1 MERHTLSLRG
11 SRVHDETSLTM
22 GRARR
27 VFFERILPQCYGARV
42 DFSIEACEIPGEP
55 LPIAEGPGLDYTP
68 FPAGSQWGPP
78 WATTWFHVRAT
89 VPHEWEGQ
97 RVEALMDLGFEKNR
111 PGFQCEALVMRPD
124 LTPVK
129 AVNPRNQWVPISEA
143 ARGGEEIEFYLEAAS
158 NPVILD
164 DQPFIPT
171 QQGDRESAS
180 KDPIYTLRSI
190 ELRVVNQPVWE
201 LAQDVDLLLH
211 QLPHLPQG
219 QRKGQV
225 LQALDQSMTALDL
238 RDIPGTAEAAR
249 AQLRPVLDARGPD
262 SAHRISAIGHSHID
276 SAWLWPLRETKRK
289 AARTVS
295 SMTELLER
303 YPEFRYGMSS
313 AQQYAWVKENYPAVW
328 DRLKAAVA
336 EGRFEPLGGMWVE
349 SDTVMPSGESMV
361 RQFLQGQ
368 LFFEREFGKRS
379 RGVWLP
385 DSFGY
390 SPALPQLIRRAGFEW
405 FFTQKISWNQVNTFP
420 HHSFDW
426 EGIDGSRVFT
436 HFPPMDTYNAEL
448 SGDEL
453 ATAETQFRENRLA
466 SGSIAPVGWGDGG
479 GGTTREMISRASRLA
494 HLDGSPRVQWESPDV
509 FFDRAMAELPHPP
522 VWVGELY
529 LELHR
534 AVTTSQHKTKQGNR
548 RSEHLLVE
556 AEWWATAAWLR
567 TGAEYPYDELQE
579 LWRIVLTHQ
588 FHDILPGTSI
598 AWVHREAIVTY
609 AGVVER
615 LERIIS
621 ASLTALAGQGN
632 VELTANPSSF
642 EEGGALPGG
651 IAESPQSAGREAPH
665 VAADAVVRESE
676 DAVVL
681 SNAVAEFTFDRRGLL
696 LHAVDLSTG
705 RDYSVPGRPGNLFQ
719 LHEDFPNQW
728 DAWDVDRFYRDSVED
743 ITQVSQFRHETKNGV
758 ATLFLTRAFGDSTLT
773 QRLSLAPGELALR
786 VAQETDWRQSEQFLK
801 LAFPLSVWAQDA
813 VAETQ
818 FGFHR
823 RVTHTNTS
831 WEHAKFENSTQR
843 WVLIGDRDGA
853 VALANESSHG
863 FDVTRDV
870 LDQTGMI
877 TTLRLSVLRAP
888 RYPDPDTDHGV
899 HTHEYA
905 LELGATELGATRLG
919 QSLNARR
926 RAITGAHAVQP
937 LVTVEGEGVLL
948 DAVKPAEDRSGD
960 LIVRLHEAGGHHA
973 AAAVRLDVPFASAVE
988 VSLLEDAPGPELPVP
1003 DGAVRLGLTPFSV
1016 RTLRF
1021 RLG

>member
-1 MERHTLSLRG
+1 M
-11 SRVHDETSLTM
+11 HDETTLTTR
-22 GRARR
+22 RARR
-27 VFFERILPQCYGARV
+27 VFFERILPQCYGASV
-42 DFSIEACEIPGEP
+42 EFSIEACELPGEP
-55 LPIAEGPGLDYTP
+55 IPIAEGPGLDFQP
-68 FPAGSQWGPP
+68 FQAGSPWGPP

-89 VPHEWEGQ
+89 LPPEWAGQ
-97 RVEALMDLGFEKNR
+97 RVEALMDLGFERDR
-111 PGFQCEALVMRPD
+111 PGFQCEAMVMRPD

-129 AVNPRNQWVPISEA
+129 AINPRNQSVPITDSA
-143 ARGGEEIEFYLEAAS
+143 QGGEQIEFYLEAAS

-164 DQPFIPT
+164 DLPFIPT
-171 QQGDRESAS
+171 QQGDLSTAS
-180 KDPIYTLRSI
+180 RHPIYTLRTI
-190 ELRVVNQPVWE
+190 ELRVVNQEVWE

-211 QLPHLPQG
+211 QFPHLPQG
-219 QRKGQV
+219 HRQGLV
-225 LQALDQSMTALDL
+225 LQALDGAMTALDL
-238 RDIPGTAEAAR
+238 KDIPGTAAAAR
-249 AQLRPVLDARGPD
+249 AVLRPVLDARGPE

-295 SMTELLER
+295 SMTDLLER

-313 AQQYAWVKENYPAVW
+313 AQQYAWVKEHYPAVW
-328 DRLKAAVA
+328 ERLKAAVA

-368 LFFEREFGKRS
+368 LFFEKEFGKRS

-453 ATAETQFRENRLA
+453 AKAERQFREHRMA
-466 SGSIAPVGWGDGG
+466 SGSLAPVGWGDGG
-479 GGTTREMISRASRLA
+479 GGTTREMITRAARLRD
-494 HLDGSPRVQWESPDV
+494 LDGSPRVEWESPDV
-509 FFDRAMAELPHPP
+509 FFDRAKAEMPHPP

-567 TGAEYPYDELQE
+567 TGAEYPHEELQE

-598 AWVHREAIVTY
+598 AWVHREAVGTY
-609 AGVVER
+609 ADVVAR
-615 LERIIS
+615 LESIIA
-621 ASLTALAGQGN
+621 ASLTALVGEGN
-632 VELTANPSSF
+632 LALNANPASF
-642 EEGGALPGG
+642 TERGALPGG
-651 IAESPQSAGREAPH
+651 VAEATARVAEASASPPGHAVSDD
-665 VAADAVVRESE
+665 AADATVRESA

-681 SNAVAEFTFDRRGLL
+681 SNAVAEFTFDRQGLL

-719 LHEDFPNQW
+719 LHEDFPNEW
-728 DAWDVDRFYRDSVED
+728 DAWDVDRFYRDSVQDLTHVAEL
-743 ITQVSQFRHETKNGV
+743 RHEVKDGV
-758 ATLFLTRAFGDSTLT
+758 ATLFLTRSFGESTLS
-773 QRLSLAPGELALR
+773 QRLSLAPGERTLR
-786 VAQETDWRQSEQFLK
+786 VAQETDWRQTEQFLK
-801 LAFPLSVWAQDA
+801 LAFPLAIWAQDA

-823 RVTHTNTS
+823 RATHTNTS
-831 WEHAKFENSTQR
+831 WENAKFETSTQR
-843 WVLIGDRDGA
+843 WVLIADRDGA
-853 VALANESSHG
+853 AALANESSHG

-870 LDQTGMI
+870 LEQAGMI

-888 RYPDPDTDHGV
+888 RYPDPETDHGV

-905 LELGATELGATRLG
+905 LQLGSTELSATRLG
-919 QSLNARR
+919 QSLNARQR
-926 RAITGAHAVQP
+926 TLTGARAVEP

-960 LIVRLHEAGGHHA
+960 LIVRLHEAGGGHT
-973 AAAVRLDVPFASAVE
+973 AAAVRVDVPFVSVAE
-988 VSLLEDAPGPELPVP
+988 VSLLEDAAGPDLPVP

-1021 RLG
+1021 RLA

>member
-1 MERHTLSLRG
+1 M
-11 SRVHDETSLTM
+11 HDETSLTM

-27 VFFERILPQCYGARV
+27 VFFERILPECYGARV
-42 DFSIEACEIPGEP
+42 NFSIEAYELPGEP
-55 LPIAEGPGLDYTP
+55 VPVSEGPGLDYQP
-68 FPAGSQWGPP
+68 FTAGTQWGPP

-89 VPHEWEGQ
+89 IPQDWAGQ
-97 RVEALMDLGFEKNR
+97 PVEALMDLGFEGNR

-129 AVNPRNQWVPISEA
+129 AVNPRNHWVPVTESA
-143 ARGGEEIEFYLEAAS
+143 QGGEEIEFYLEAAS
-158 NPVILD
+158 NPVILG

-171 QQGDRESAS
+171 QQGDRETADSN
-180 KDPIYTLRSI
+180 PIYTVHAL
-190 ELRVVNQPVWE
+190 ELRVIRREVWE
-201 LAQDVDLLLH
+201 LAQDVDLLMH

-219 QRKGQV
+219 QRKGLV
-225 LQALDQSMTALDL
+225 LQALDDAMTALDL
-238 RDIPGTAEAAR
+238 RDIPGTAAAAR
-249 AQLRPVLDARGPD
+249 AVLHPVLDARGPD

-289 AARTVS
+289 AGRTVS
-295 SMTELLER
+295 SMTDLLER

-328 DRLKAAVA
+328 ERLKAAVA

-368 LFFEREFGKRS
+368 LFFEKEFGKRS

-453 ATAETQFRENRLA
+453 DKADRQFREHRKA

-479 GGTTREMISRASRLA
+479 GGTTREMIARAARLSN
-494 HLDGSPRVQWESPDV
+494 LDGSPHVQWESPDV
-509 FFDRAMAELPHPP
+509 FFDRAKAEMPHPP

-598 AWVHREAIVTY
+598 AWVHREAIGTY
-609 AGVVER
+609 ADVISR
-615 LERIIS
+615 LERLIE
-621 ASLTALAGQGN
+621 ASLAVLAGEGS
-632 VELTANPSSF
+632 LALSANPSSF
-642 EEGGALPGG
+642 EERGALPGG
-651 IAESPQSAGREAPH
+651 IAVAPQRTGETAPDD
-665 VAADAVVRESE
+665 AADATVRESA

-681 SNAVAEFTFDRRGLL
+681 SNAQAEFTFDRQGLL

-728 DAWDVDRFYRDSVED
+728 DAWDVDRFYRDSVQDLAE
-743 ITQVSQFRHETKNGV
+743 VAELRHEVSDGV
-758 ATLFLTRAFGDSTLT
+758 ATLFLTRTFGDSTLS
-773 QRLSLAPGELALR
+773 QRLSLAPGERTLR
-786 VAQETDWRQSEQFLK
+786 VAQETEWKQTEQFLK

-831 WEHAKFENSTQR
+831 WENAKFETSTQR
-843 WVLIGDRDGA
+843 WVLIGDRDGG

-870 LDQTGMI
+870 TDETGMI

-905 LELGATELGATRLG
+905 LQLGSTELAATRLG
-919 QSLNARR
+919 HSLNARQR
-926 RAITGAHAVQP
+926 SFTGARAVQP

-948 DAVKPAEDRSGD
+948 DAVKPSEDRSGD
-960 LIVRLHEAGGHHA
+960 LIVRVHEAGGHHA
-973 AAAVRLDVPFASAVE
+973 AAQVRLDVPFASAVE
-988 VSLLEDAPGPELPVP
+988 VSLLEDAAGPELPAP

-1021 RLG
+1021 RLA